1 MTDIAADLTPYQNPS
16 YQKLSWEG
24 FAASG
29 DVGLAYVTP
38 ESPEFSDRS
47 VQVLGTFTGS
57 LEITI
62 EGSNDGGTT
71 WATLHDPAGNTL
83 VFTAAGLK
91 AILELTEMIRAKA
104 TAGSGGGDADV
115 HLFMKGTPQ

>member
-1 MTDIAADLTPYQNPS
+1 MATVTPTRVVETGQDRIMHV
-16 YQKLSWEG
+16 WEG
-24 FAASG
+24 FAASA
-29 DVGLAYVTP
+29 DVGTAVEYG
-38 ESPEFSDRS
+38 SWRDRT

-71 WATLHDPAGNTL
+71 WFPLTKTSDGTSIAL
-83 VFTAAGLK
+83 TAAGGCGINEVAKL
-91 AILELTEMIRAKA
+91 IRPRA

-115 HLFMKGTPQ
+115 YLYVLGK